1 MPGRSGGAWT
11 AATLAAFLA
20 VGGTPLAAFLAV
32 GGTPRAEQQTATA
45 EDDIKAAFLFNF
57 TKFIEWPESARHD
70 SFRIC
75 TVAEPAF
82 NAALDRT
89 LTGETANGHPIVRVD
104 PATPEAARTCQILFL
119 GRVEND
125 RVERWLTAVRGAPV
139 LVVGESRAIWDR
151 GGQINFVV
159 DENRVKFDVNADAA
173 AASGLTISSKLLRVA
188 RKVTTRRSS

>member
-1 MPGRSGGAWT
+1 VAVLTPGPSRVWAGT
-11 AATLAAFLA
+11 LLAAFLA
-20 VGGTPLAAFLAV
+20 I
-32 GGTPRAEQQTATA
+32 GGTPRAAQRTAAA

-57 TKFIEWPESARHD
+57 TKFIEWPETAQLE

-89 LTGETANGHPIVRVD
+89 LTGETANGRPIVRVS
-104 PATPEAARTCQILFL
+104 PATPDAARACQILFL
-119 GRVEND
+119 GRVEDD

-139 LVVGESRAIWDR
+139 LVVGESRATWER

-159 DENRVKFDVNADAA
+159 DENRVKFDVNSDAA

-188 RKVTTRRSS
+188 RKVTARRSA